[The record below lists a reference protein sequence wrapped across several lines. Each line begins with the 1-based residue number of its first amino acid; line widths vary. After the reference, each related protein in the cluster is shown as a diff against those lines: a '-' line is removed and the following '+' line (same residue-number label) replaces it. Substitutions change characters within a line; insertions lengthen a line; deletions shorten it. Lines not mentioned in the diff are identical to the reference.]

1 MAHSARHRG
10 GFATLAYPAE
20 FGNSGIMSFIVS
32 HHGKVYER
40 DLGEETGSRRVRPRG
55 ARPCRL
61 DSIRRLG
68 AKGGITSFLVNLLSR
83 SCRTGDCVGACPI
96 SARALALFLLRS
108 LVFWTTRA
116 RPVFFTCYPA
126 ARRAC

>member
-1 MAHSARHRG
+1 MAEQRQVRYSQGRVRLRFTVSYLSPGAGMAHSARHRG

-68 AKGGITSFLVNLLSR
+68 AKGGIQI
-83 SCRTGDCVGACPI
+83 P
-96 SARALALFLLRS
+96 
-108 LVFWTTRA
+108 W
-116 RPVFFTCYPA
+116 
-126 ARRAC
+126 